1 MSHLLVTGVSG
12 YIGGH
17 IALQALQRGHT
28 VRGTTRS
35 ASKAGEIR
43 ADLAA
48 HLPAE
53 ALERFSVVEADLIGP
68 EGWDEAVRGVDAVL
82 HVASPFV
89 TDMPRNENDLIRPA
103 RMGVKHVVEAA
114 VRQGVRRIVQT
125 SSVVAVM
132 YGHSPGKTLYTAE
145 DWSELGGEGVN
156 AYTKSKT
163 LAERDLWALVER
175 HSELHVTCV
184 NPGFVLGPLLG
195 RDPGTSVGV
204 IRRFMRGE
212 FPGVPRICFTSVD
225 VRDVAELHLRVLEEP
240 DTVGK
245 RYLAVADTLWLKQI
259 AEAILEEAP
268 AFSRK
273 VKARE
278 LPDWMVRVVALFD
291 ATVRSSLPELG
302 HYREAD
308 NLPALAL
315 GWEPRS
321 AAESVRDTARSLIEC
336 GLVRP

>member
-1 MSHLLVTGVSG
+1 MAHLLITGVSG

-17 IALQALQRGHT
+17 VALQALQQGHT

-35 ASKAGEIR
+35 ASKSEEIR

-48 HLPAE
+48 HVPPE
-53 ALERFSVVEADLIGP
+53 ALERFSVVAADLLSP
-68 EGWDEAVRGVDAVL
+68 EGWDEAVSGVDAVL

-89 TDMPRNENDLIRPA
+89 TEMPKDEQELIRPA
-103 RMGVKHVVEAA
+103 RLGVKHVVEAA
-114 VRQGVRRIVQT
+114 VRQGVERIVQT

-132 YGHSPGKTLYTAE
+132 YGHSPEKSRFTDQ
-145 DWSELGGEGVN
+145 DWSDLGGPGVN

-163 LAERDLWALVER
+163 LAEQDLWALAER
-175 HSELHVTCV
+175 NPGLKVTCV

-212 FPGVPRICFTSVD
+212 FPGVPRISFTTVD
-225 VRDVAELHLRVLEEP
+225 VRDVAELHLRVLGEP
-240 DTVGK
+240 ETVGQ
-245 RYLAVADTLWLKQI
+245 RYLAVANTLWLKQM
-259 AEAILEEAP
+259 AEAILEACP
-268 AFSRK
+268 AFSKK

-278 LPDWMVRVVALFD
+278 LPGWMVRGVALFD

-302 HYREAD
+302 KFREAD
-308 NLPALAL
+308 NAPAVAL
-315 GWEPRS
+315 GWTPRT
-321 AAESVRDTARSLIEC
+321 AQESVMDTARSLVEK
-336 GLVRP
+336 GLANP